1 TVQLAKNAF
10 AAMEGCKAV
19 LLANH
24 GLLAGGKDLNEAY
37 NITEELEFCC
47 RMVCNAMA
55 MEASGLKPVV
65 LPEDEMERMVE
76 RFKGYGKVYEKHE
89 EI

>member
-1 TVQLAKNAF
+1 
-10 AAMEGCKAV
+10 
-19 LLANH
+19 
-24 GLLAGGKDLNEAY
+24 
-37 NITEELEFCC
+37 
-47 RMVCNAMA
+47 MVCNAMA